1 MSEYRDALFSEEE
14 LDNIANATSCSAEN
28 DGPVTVLGITFS
40 NDDERRA
47 YFREELRKKL
57 PELKLVEGYPEGE
70 DDDII
75 NLSDPPYYT
84 ACPNPWLNSFI
95 KEWED
100 EKETLVN
107 SNKRQVDKVV
117 TEPYAADVSEG
128 KNNTIYMAHGYHTK
142 VPHPAIMRYIL
153 HYTEPGDIVFDG
165 FAGTGM
171 TGVAAYSCEKDGSD
185 IQKTIEKEWEQ
196 SYGVKPKW
204 GLRHSICGDLSPYAS
219 MIAYNFN
226 TPSNAIIFNNEINR
240 IIKEVNDECG
250 WMYKTRNSI
259 GREEDIN
266 FAVWSD
272 VLVCPNCGRDLLFWD
287 IAVNDKEKRLEDN
300 PKCPHCGSIVTKDAT
315 NRLRETIIDQGEIYN
330 IVKDIPA
337 YVVTTGRNQYEATDF
352 DRDLASRI
360 NSLEIP
366 YFYPTDKLPQGCKTG
381 DPISSHNL
389 THTHLFYTKRN
400 LYVLS
405 CFLDKIKKSKID
417 NKLKFIF
424 TGMINRST
432 KMNRF
437 SPRNFFYGGGGWCL
451 TGLSGTLYVP
461 ALPMEVSVI
470 EQLKNKSKSYSNL
483 LPFLPK
489 VYSNVI
495 NVASATSVGL
505 ADNSVD
511 YIFTDPP
518 FGANIMYSELNYIP
532 EAWLKVKTN
541 NKEEAIVNSVQH
553 KSIFEYQQLMNASFR
568 EYYRVLKPGKW
579 ITIEFSNTSASVWN
593 SIQNA
598 LQGVGFIVANVAGL
612 DKKQGSFNAVTST
625 TAVKQDLVI
634 TCFKPSESLLEKF
647 SNSVHFENNVWDFVD
662 EYLTHLPIHL
672 ERGNATTTVVER
684 SPKILFDR
692 LISYYVQHG
701 YPVPMDAS
709 QFQNGLRE
717 RYIEK
722 DGMYFTAAQAIE
734 YEDKK
739 KNTSDF
745 IPMGLIVSNEAEGI
759 QWLKNFL
766 EHNAR
771 TYQEIQPEW
780 MQAVNGLR
788 KGDILPELKDILDE
802 NFIQESDG
810 KWRLPNIQDDVDKFK
825 LRTKALLKEF
835 KLYVEQASKPKA
847 KIKEVRVEAV
857 RAGFKQCY
865 IDKDFQTIVTVGD
878 KIPQN
883 LLEEDEI
890 LLQFYDI
897 AINHV

>member
-28 DGPVTVLGITFS
+28 NGPVTVLGITFS

-57 PELKLVEGYPEGE
+57 PELKLVEGYPDGE

-95 KEWED
+95 KEWEA
-100 EKETLVN
+100 EKEALIN
-107 SNKRQVDKVV
+107 SNERQVDKVV

-196 SYGVKPKW
+196 SFGVKPKW
-204 GLRHSICGDLSPYAS
+204 GIRHSICGDLSPYAS

-226 TPSNAIIFNNEINR
+226 TPSNAIVFNSEINR

-352 DRDLASRI
+352 DRDLANRI
-360 NSLEIP
+360 NSLDIP

-489 VYSNVI
+489 DYSNVI

-780 MQAVNGLR
+780 MQAVNGIR

-897 AINHV
+897 AVNHI

>member
-1 MSEYRDALFSEEE
+1 MADNNSLFSDEILDE
-14 LDNIANATSCSAEN
+14 LAGESLFTQDNQ
-28 DGPVTVLGITFS
+28 GPVTVLGITFS
-40 NDDERRA
+40 NDEERRA

-57 PELKLVEGYPEGE
+57 PSLKSVEGFPIGE
-70 DDDII
+70 DEDII
-75 NLSDPPYYT
+75 NLSDPPYFT
-84 ACPNPWLNSFI
+84 ACPNPWLNELI
-95 KEWED
+95 DEWEE
-100 EKETLVN
+100 EKKALV
-107 SNKRQVDKVV
+107 SIGERIPNKSVS
-117 TEPYAADVSEG
+117 EPYAADVSEG

-153 HYTEPGDIVFDG
+153 HYTEPGDIIFDG

-171 TGVAAYSCEKDGSD
+171 TGVAAYSCQKDNSE
-185 IQKTIEKEWEQ
+185 IQQIIEQDWQK
-196 SYGVKPKW
+196 SFGHKPNW

-226 TPSNAIIFNNEINR
+226 TPSEKSVFKKEIKRIINEIN
-240 IIKEVNDECG
+240 EECG
-250 WMYKTRNSI
+250 WMYKTQDNAGKER
-259 GREEDIN
+259 DIN

-272 VLVCPNCGRDLLFWD
+272 VLICPNCGQNLLFWD
-287 IAVNDKEKRLEDN
+287 IAVNKKEKCLEDN
-300 PKCPHCGSIVTKDAT
+300 PKCPHCGSVVTKDST
-315 NRLRETIIDQGEIYN
+315 NRLHETIIDKDKVFN

-337 YVVTTGRNQYEATDF
+337 YIVTTNREQYEAKQF
-352 DRDLASRI
+352 DVDLAKKI
-360 NSLEIP
+360 DAIDIP
-366 YFYPTDKLPQGCKTG
+366 YFYPTDELPQGCKTG

-405 CFLDKIKKSKID
+405 CFLDKINKSNLS

-470 EQLKNKSKSYSNL
+470 EQLENKSKNYENL
-483 LPFLPK
+483 IPYLPK
-489 VYSNVI
+489 QYGNVI
-495 NVASATSVGL
+495 NVASATYVSIK
-505 ADNSVD
+505 DNSID

-553 KSIFEYQQLMNASFR
+553 KSIFEYQQLMNASFK

-634 TCFKPSESLLEKF
+634 TCFKPSNFLIEKF
-647 SNSVHFENNVWDFVD
+647 KTSNSFTDNVWDFVD
-662 EYLTHLPIHL
+662 EYLEHLPIHI
-672 ERGNATTTVVER
+672 EKGRATTTVIER
-684 SPKILFDR
+684 NPKILFDR

-701 YPVPMDAS
+701 YPVPLDAT
-709 QFQNGLRE
+709 QFQYGLKE
-717 RYIEK
+717 RYIEI
-722 DGMYFTAAQAIE
+722 DGMFFTASQAVE
-734 YEDKK
+734 YEEKK
-739 KNTSDF
+739 KHTSEF
-745 IPMGLIVSNEAEGI
+745 IPMGLIVSSEAEGV
-759 QWLKNFL
+759 QWLKNKL
-766 EHNAR
+766 EKTPR
-771 TYQEIQPEW
+771 TYQEIHPDW
-780 MQAVNGLR
+780 MQAINGLR
-788 KGDILPELKDILDE
+788 KGDILPELSTLLDE
-802 NFIQESDG
+802 NFIATEDG
-810 KWRLPNIQDDVDKFK
+810 KWRLPNIQDDVDKNK

-883 LLEEDEI
+883 LLTEDEI

-897 AINHV
+897 AVNHV